1 MARSG
6 SGPRKP
12 RAPTD
17 SESELFAKVVAGAK
31 PLRKRPGVP
40 PAVLEALSQPRKF
53 IPQIRPITHPPIE
66 DRPAPAI
73 QARDRAAISAM
84 DGRNAERL
92 IKGRLEIE
100 ARLDLHGHR
109 QDMAQREL
117 ADFIRRNHSYGKRC
131 VLVITGKGRSR
142 KNRAE
147 AEPSPYA
154 KASGDRSETGRY
166 VIPVRSGVL
175 FDLVP
180 EWLAAPSLAPYVVA
194 FSPAQP
200 KHGGSG
206 ALYVYLRRERR

>member
-31 PLRKRPGVP
+31 PLRKRPGMP

-117 ADFIRRNHSYGKRC
+117 VDFIRRNHSYGKRC

-147 AEPSPYA
+147 AEPA
-154 KASGDRSETGRY
+154 ETGRY
-166 VIPVRSGVL
+166 IIPERNGVL

-180 EWLAAPSLAPYVVA
+180 EWLAGRELAPYVVA

-206 ALYVYLRRERR
+206 ALYVYLRRERG